1 MIVCEEYKFVF
12 VHIFKTAGTSIKRS
26 LRRFAMPAWQE
37 CANVILKRIGVSQFG
52 PRRYPDHMRASQ
64 LIDQIGMER
73 FQEYFS
79 FAFVRNPWDLELSH
93 YKYILSRS
101 CHPCHNE
108 IMRLGCFS
116 EYVRWR
122 CDERFQLQSDFISN
136 DQQVVVN
143 FVGRFESLQN
153 DFRYV
158 CEQIG
163 VRSKLGQLNRT
174 RLARYQDHYDDRTRE
189 LIAQTFAQDIEQFEY
204 RFDRPA
210 SAASSVSSQAEQ
222 AA

>member
-1 MIVCEEYKFVF
+1 M
-12 VHIFKTAGTSIKRS
+12 
-26 LRRFAMPAWQE
+26 
-37 CANVILKRIGVSQFG
+37 
-52 PRRYPDHMRASQ
+52 
-64 LIDQIGMER
+64 
-73 FQEYFS
+73 
-79 FAFVRNPWDLELSH
+79 
-93 YKYILSRS
+93 
-101 CHPCHNE
+101 
-108 IMRLGCFS
+108 
-116 EYVRWR
+116 
-122 CDERFQLQSDFISN
+122 
-136 DQQVVVN
+136 N